1 MRVTEMIPNAP
12 ITVQKSMRKARG
24 RVLTSGDAGKILPLK
39 YEWLH
44 REDGVQSGKIRVN
57 VEMMET
63 SEMLMNGVGV
73 TCYAHFVPMLAFDRF
88 NGSMNELNASYKK
101 ENGVAGSVVPFFE
114 SNKVLLPGSGVLD
127 ETVAGGFYVG
137 PNVDTVSVGTG
148 ADVFYQ
154 TMGIHFQGSSF
165 NTAVVESYNAIVNYR
180 RKARS
185 KSLPLRNAFD
195 HSLAEAFWINNG
207 MQNIVPDF
215 DQALI
220 DGEVSLQG
228 LTFKAPIMSEYVNR
242 GQASYTAGGAES
254 ANDGLSPAGG
264 TSVTGVPLHSSTHV
278 DPYGNNNGAYL
289 WTNVWAELTAGGNAT
304 MSLADIDQARKTASF
319 AKLRQMYD
327 GIDDEYLIDLLMSGI
342 RVPEEAM
349 KQPILL
355 GKSQQMIGFN
365 QRYATDA
372 ANLDESATNGYATLD
387 MSIRT
392 PAMNTGGVIM
402 ITAEIVP
409 EQLWERKKDYF
420 LYTTDP
426 DTLPSYLRDFL
437 DPEKVAVVKNDHAD
451 VNHATPDGTFGYA
464 PLNHEWQR
472 DLVNVG
478 GKYYRPADDAF
489 DEDRAKIWSAEAT
502 NPTLN
507 EDFYLCTGLH
517 KKVFADQTADSF
529 EITAMTDM
537 NIVGNTVFGAG
548 LQEADATSDYD
559 AITADVD
566 NTRIV
571 KS

>member
-114 SNKVLLPGSGVLD
+114 TNKYFYITQGTTATFVSPELMDTYSDGSYSNDL
-127 ETVAGGFYVG
+127 
-137 PNVDTVSVGTG
+137 
-148 ADVFYQ
+148 YQ
-154 TMGIHFQGSSF
+154 TLGIHFQGDDF
-165 NTAVVESYNAIVNYR
+165 NMTVVEAYNAVVNHR

-185 KSLPLRNAFD
+185 KSLPLRNAYD

-228 LTFKAPIMSEYVNR
+228 LTFKAPVRSSGYHEYYAVR
-242 GQASYTAGGAES
+242 GASNGSSVTDIGTQTAP
-254 ANDGLSPAGG
+254 DG
-264 TSVTGVPLHSSTHV
+264 TSISNTLAWN
-278 DPYGNNNGAYL
+278 D
-289 WTNVWAELTAGGNAT
+289 VWAELTSGGNAT

-327 GIDDEYLIDLLMSGI
+327 GIDDQYLIDLLMSGI

-420 LYTTDP
+420 LYTTDS

-478 GKYYRPADDAF
+478 GKYYRPSNDAF

-566 NTRIV
+566 STRID

>member
-24 RVLTSGDAGKILPLK
+24 RVLTSGDAGKVLPLK
-39 YEWLH
+39 YEWCH

-114 SNKVLLPGSGVLD
+114 KNKFWNGNSVSTSGD
-127 ETVAGGFYVG
+127 ANDF
-137 PNVDTVSVGTG
+137 DT
-148 ADVFYQ
+148 ADVYGLATFYQ
-154 TMGIHFQGSSF
+154 TMGIHTAAINN
-165 NTAVVESYNAIVNYR
+165 NTTIVEAYNAIVNHR

-220 DGEVSLQG
+220 DGEVRLQG
-228 LTFKAPIMSEYVNR
+228 LTFQAPVKSSHLGHR
-242 GQASYTAGGAES
+242 SDSQPAA
-254 ANDGLSPAGG
+254 DGS
-264 TSVTGVPLHSSTHV
+264 SVTPGASGIYYPAQLGAGVT
-278 DPYGNNNGAYL
+278 DEGAKFAWNNVY
-289 WTNVWAELTAGGNAT
+289 AELTSGGNAT
-304 MSLADIDQARKTASF
+304 MSLADIDQARKTASW

-327 GIDDEYLIDLLMSGI
+327 GIEDEYLIDLLMSGI

-355 GKSQQMIGFN
+355 AKSRQMIGFN

-437 DPEKVAVVKNDHAD
+437 DPEKVSVVKNDHAD

-472 DLVNVG
+472 DMVNVG

-489 DEDRAKIWSAEAT
+489 DEDRSKIWSAESI

-507 EDFYLCTGLH
+507 EDFYLCTSLH

-548 LQEADATSDYD
+548 LQESDATSDYD
-559 AITADVD
+559 AITSDVD
-566 NTRIV
+566 STRID

>member
-1 MRVTEMIPNAP
+1 MRVTEMVPSAP
-12 ITVQKSMRKARG
+12 ITVQKSMRSARG

-73 TCYAHFVPMLAFDRF
+73 TLYAHFVPMLAFDRF
-88 NGSMNELNASYKK
+88 NGSMNELNASYKG

-114 SNKVLLPGSGVLD
+114 TNKFYNSDSGNVVSASENSRPNID
-127 ETVAGGFYVG
+127 VGGFSTSSY
-137 PNVDTVSVGTG
+137 DE
-148 ADVFYQ
+148 DVALFLQ
-154 TMGIHFQGSSF
+154 TMGIHTESLNY
-165 NTAVVESYNAIVNYR
+165 NTTIVEAYNAIVNHR

-220 DGEVSLQG
+220 DGEVHLQG
-228 LTFKAPIMSEYVNR
+228 LTFQAPVKV
-242 GQASYTAGGAES
+242 ATAQTG
-254 ANDGLSPAGG
+254 
-264 TSVTGVPLHSSTHV
+264 VTGMQLN
-278 DPYGNNNGAYL
+278 GNQLQTALNGL
-289 WTNVWAELTAGGNAT
+289 QDVFAELTAGGDAT
-304 MSLADIDQARKTASF
+304 MSLADIEQARKTASF

-327 GIDDEYLIDLLMSGI
+327 GIEDDFLIDLLMEGI

-355 GKSQQMIGFN
+355 GKQRAMIGFN

-372 ANLDESATNGYATLD
+372 ANLDESATNGFATID

-392 PAMNTGGVIM
+392 PAMNTGGCIFV
-402 ITAEIVP
+402 TAEIVP

-426 DTLPSYLRDFL
+426 DTLPNYLRDFL
-437 DPEKVAVVKNDHAD
+437 DPEKIAVVKASHCD
-451 VNHATPDGTFGYA
+451 VNHATPDATFGYA

-472 DLVNVG
+472 DMVNVG
-478 GKYYRPADDAF
+478 GKYYRPANDAF

-507 EDFYLCTGLH
+507 EDFYLCTDLH

-529 EITAMTDM
+529 EITAMTDFK
-537 NIVGNTVFGAG
+537 IVGNTVFGAG
-548 LQEADATSDYD
+548 LQESDSTSDYD
-559 AITADVD
+559 AITAQVD
-566 NTRIV
+566 SARID

>member
-1 MRVTEMIPNAP
+1 MRVTEMVPNAP
-12 ITVQKSMRKARG
+12 ITVQKSMRNARG

-73 TCYAHFVPMLAFDRF
+73 TLYAHFVPMLAFDRF
-88 NGSMNELNASYKK
+88 NGSMNELNASYKG

-114 SNKVLLPGSGVLD
+114 KDKIFGGTVEALAAANRPVIDTTNFGSSYGNQL
-127 ETVAGGFYVG
+127 
-137 PNVDTVSVGTG
+137 
-148 ADVFYQ
+148 FYQ
-154 TMGIHFQGSSF
+154 TMGIHTQSS
-165 NTAVVESYNAIVNYR
+165 SYNTTIVEAYNSIVNHR

-195 HSLAEAFWINNG
+195 HTLAEAFWINNG

-220 DGEVSLQG
+220 DGEVQLNG
-228 LTFKAPIMSEYVNR
+228 LTFQAPVSAPKAGNSGSDYSN
-242 GQASYTAGGAES
+242 GSGS
-254 ANDGLSPAGG
+254 GG
-264 TSVTGVPLHSSTHV
+264 TRMGPEGTANWDATAAR
-278 DPYGNNNGAYL
+278 Y
-289 WTNVWAELTAGGNAT
+289 VWNDVYAELTSGGNAT
-304 MSLADIDQARKTASF
+304 MSLADIDQARQTASF

-327 GIDDEYLIDLLMSGI
+327 GLDDEYIIDLLMSGI

-355 GKSQQMIGFN
+355 GKQRAMIGFN
-365 QRYATDA
+365 QRYATDSG
-372 ANLDESATNGYATLD
+372 NLDDSATNGFATID

-426 DTLPSYLRDFL
+426 DTLPNYLRDFL

-464 PLNHEWQR
+464 PLNHEWQK
-472 DLVNVG
+472 DMVNVG
-478 GKYYRPADDAF
+478 GKYYRPANDAF

-529 EITAMTDM
+529 EITAMTDFK
-537 NIVGNTVFGAG
+537 IVGNTVFGSG

-559 AITADVD
+559 AITAQVD
-566 NTRIV
+566 SARIV